1 MSVGEYLAAARE
13 AARLSVEDV
22 SRATRIRGV
31 LIREIEADGVELC
44 GGPVY
49 ARGHIRAIATHLGV
63 DPVPLLAE
71 FDRAH
76 AGGVRGPGARQ
87 IFEREVLAVPN
98 RRGPNWTAAMAVA
111 AAVLLVVAVTSLITT
126 NDPQSGR
133 VAEGVP
139 STSTAST
146 EPSAPA
152 PVAPAASAT
161 PGPDLAFVTPG
172 GVFLRVR
179 VPVPGGKC
187 YVQVR
192 EGGPRGPKLFEGT
205 LTTGAVKDFRS
216 TKPLYLLLGNAG
228 AVTLVVNGRD
238 LGSPGRP
245 GQVVRT
251 TFNPGDPAGAA
262 G

>member
-1 MSVGEYLAAARE
+1 MSVGESLAAARE

-22 SRATRIRGV
+22 SRATRIRGA
-31 LIREIEADGVELC
+31 LIREIEADGFDLC

-49 ARGHIRAIATHLGV
+49 ARGHIRAIATHLGL
-63 DPVPLLAE
+63 DPAPLIAD
-71 FDRAH
+71 FDRSH
-76 AGGVRGPGARQ
+76 AGLAGPGARE

-111 AAVLLVVAVTSLITT
+111 AAVLLVVAVTSLVTAG
-126 NDPQSGR
+126 DPTSGR

-139 STSTAST
+139 STLTTSA
-146 EPSAPA
+146 EPSASAVAA
-152 PVAPAASAT
+152 PVVAAT
-161 PGPDLAFVTPG
+161 PGPDLAFIQPG

-179 VPVPGGKC
+179 VPGGKC

-192 EGGPRGPKLFEGT
+192 EGGSRGPKLFEGT
-205 LTTGAVKDFRS
+205 LETGAVKDFRS

-251 TFNPGDPAGAA
+251 TFEPGDPAGAA